1 MQAVHQRPRPPE
13 ERRNAANGQQSCADS
28 IPTTLHA
35 VQQAEQTTNRIES
48 EDARWRA
55 NNFCADCGKYVADG
69 FAACSSQK
77 AHRRGPIWCERC
89 STRRELSR

>member
-1 MQAVHQRPRPPE
+1 MTSTNEKAAPPE
-13 ERRNAANGQQSCADS
+13 RRKTASGQQSCAIS
-28 IPTTLHA
+28 ECNSRA
-35 VQQAEQTTNRIES
+35 CSMQAEQAFNRIEA

-55 NNFCADCGKYVADG
+55 NNFCADCGAYVADEY
-69 FAACSSQK
+69 AACSSQK

>member
-1 MQAVHQRPRPPE
+1 MQAVREKPRPPE
-13 ERRNAANGQQSCADS
+13 GVDAAEGQHRCAEPE
-28 IPTTLHA
+28 PTTRRA
-35 VQQAEQTTNRIES
+35 DQQAEQTTNRIEA
-48 EDARWRA
+48 EDARWRS